1 MIMVD
6 LPRSLSN
13 ELHIISLRSC
23 LLKKMG
29 GDIKASTGR
38 DEVLEISDRLQG
50 GAVRGRA
57 A

>member
-1 MIMVD
+1 VIMVD